1 MSFVDNKRIA
11 KNTVVLYV
19 RMILLM
25 AVTLYTSRV
34 ILATLGVEN
43 YGIYSLIGGI
53 IALFSFISNSLV
65 GAMQRFFS
73 VALGQ
78 NDEAR
83 YHRIYVTGYNLLFF
97 FSFFFIIGR

>member
-1 MSFVDNKRIA
+1 MSFVDNKRIS

-53 IALFSFISNSLV
+53 IALFSFIS
-65 GAMQRFFS
+65 
-73 VALGQ
+73 
-78 NDEAR
+78 
-83 YHRIYVTGYNLLFF
+83 
-97 FSFFFIIGR
+97 FFFIIGR